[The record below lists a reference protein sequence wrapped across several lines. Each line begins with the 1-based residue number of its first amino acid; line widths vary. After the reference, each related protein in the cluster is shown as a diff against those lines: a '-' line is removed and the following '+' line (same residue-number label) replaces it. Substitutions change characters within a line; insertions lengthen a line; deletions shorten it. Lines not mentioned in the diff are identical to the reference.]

1 MQPTYFVCI
10 NVEVGKESNC
20 LFVTPTN
27 STGSLDCCRRSDSL
41 EQRQIVEKCK
51 KRAFVSRC
59 SQLSERLKQR
69 TGARNSYVF
78 RSFEAFV

>member
-51 KRAFVSRC
+51 KRGH
-59 SQLSERLKQR
+59 L
-69 TGARNSYVF
+69 F
-78 RSFEAFV
+78 RAAPNYLNA